1 MYFRVGLIVR
11 LTMAITSVLA
21 ISASSAQAAPEFFK
35 GGAALNAGE
44 EIEYTSTNAGTVI
57 SNLGAQEVKCTAG
70 TAVGKTNGPTKVKL
84 VTLKFTGCE
93 GTVAFIKVKCTSPT
107 LAAGEILT
115 EALRGKLGFLKAGGA
130 KPAGISFE
138 PENGT
143 MKFLTYKCTG
153 ELGGNTE
160 VFGSA
165 LGEVPTTAM
174 EQTTWEAI
182 FAPNAGNTAEK
193 WIQFEEEGG
202 VFVLKAGCRT
212 VVLKDKEEMTWAG
225 GQKIKIQG
233 S

>member
-1 MYFRVGLIVR
+1 MYYRVGLIVR
-11 LTMAITSVLA
+11 LTTTITSVLL
-21 ISASSAQAAPEFFK
+21 ISASSALAAPEFFK

-57 SNLGAQEVKCTAG
+57 ANLGAQEVKCTAG
-70 TAVGKTNGPTKVKL
+70 SATGKTNGPTKVKL
-84 VTLKFTGCE
+84 VKLKFTGCE
-93 GTVAFIKVKCTSPT
+93 GTVALIKVKCTSPT
-107 LAAGEILT
+107 LAAGEIIT
-115 EALRGKLGFLKAGGA
+115 EALRGKLGFLKAGGTR
-130 KPAGISFE
+130 PAGVSLE

-153 ELGGNTE
+153 EVGNTE

-165 LGEVPTTAM
+165 LGEVPTTPM
-174 EQTTWEAI
+174 EQATWESI

-202 VFVLKAGCRT
+202 VFTLKAGCRT
-212 VVLKDKEEMTWAG
+212 VVLKDKEEMTWVG
-225 GQKIKIQG
+225 GQKVKIQG